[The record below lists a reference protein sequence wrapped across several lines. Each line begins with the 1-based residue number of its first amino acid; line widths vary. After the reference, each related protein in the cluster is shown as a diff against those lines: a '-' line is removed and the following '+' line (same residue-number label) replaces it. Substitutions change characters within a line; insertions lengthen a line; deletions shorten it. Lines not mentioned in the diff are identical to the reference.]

1 MSIGVFYL
9 VSVWI
14 SFGLGVA
21 MVVVFAASS
30 EAFGGVGV
38 GGHATN
44 TVSRSGI
51 IFLFVA
57 CVIAGPFLVL
67 TTLIGTLIEGYDA

>member
-1 MSIGVFYL
+1 MSVGVFYL

-30 EAFGGVGV
+30 EGAFDG
-38 GGHATN
+38 AFEP
-44 TVSRSGI
+44 SRSGI